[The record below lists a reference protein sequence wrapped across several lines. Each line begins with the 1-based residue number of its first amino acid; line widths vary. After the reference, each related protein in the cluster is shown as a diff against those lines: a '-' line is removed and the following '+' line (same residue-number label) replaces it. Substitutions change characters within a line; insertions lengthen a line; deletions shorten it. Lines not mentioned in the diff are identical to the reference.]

1 LRPANNNPGGFNTAG
16 NMQPGG
22 TAPANNSQMAQRQEE
37 KKSEE
42 KKTEGAVAAVEKE
55 AGSKSDNK
63 SDNKSSGGR
72 TENREKVREA
82 MTARAK
88 ELASDMSRAA
98 TLEAQT
104 ANQAVV
110 LGLIS
115 YVPGFSAY
123 QASQVPDSLGQAV
136 ARQYGRPSVDNR
148 WAQRGLSVAN
158 DRLHQEMVNQ
168 QYK

>member
-1 LRPANNNPGGFNTAG
+1 LQPAGGA
-16 NMQPGG
+16 
-22 TAPANNSQMAQRQEE
+22 ASNNSQTAQRQEE

-55 AGSKSDNK
+55 AGAKSDTK
-63 SDNKSSGGR
+63 PDNKPSGGR

>member
-1 LRPANNNPGGFNTAG
+1 LIFNNF
-16 NMQPGG
+16 
-22 TAPANNSQMAQRQEE
+22 

-42 KKTEGAVAAVEKE
+42 KTTEGAVAAVEKE
-55 AGSKSDNK
+55 AGGKSDSKSDNK
-63 SDNKSSGGR
+63 PDNKSSGGR

-115 YVPGFSAY
+115 FVPGFSAY

-136 ARQYGRPSVDNR
+136 ARQYGRPAIDNR
-148 WAQRGLSVAN
+148 GAQRGLSVAN